1 MTSEIAPLISAV
13 GCRKIL
19 TTATPFK
26 DCDSIC
32 SMLLTRVVR
41 DRSKIETIRVSISDG
56 ARPVYVQMTLMT
68 GMLMLG
74 KISTGVRSRTTGL
87 IRSSTT
93 ENTMN
98 VYGRA
103 RASLTIHI
111 NILFPFLDSPV
122 SHGPRQAA
130 LAHLAYQG
138 GSLHA

>member
-13 GCRKIL
+13 GCRNTL

-32 SMLLTRVVR
+32 SMLLTLVVR
-41 DRSKIETIRVSISDG
+41 ERSKIETMRVSISEG
-56 ARPVYVQMTLMT
+56 AKPVKVQMTLMT

-74 KISTGVRSRTTGL
+74 KMSTGVRSRTTGQ
-87 IRSSTT
+87 INSRTSES
-93 ENTMN
+93 TMN

-111 NILFPFLDSPV
+111 
-122 SHGPRQAA
+122 
-130 LAHLAYQG
+130 
-138 GSLHA
+138 